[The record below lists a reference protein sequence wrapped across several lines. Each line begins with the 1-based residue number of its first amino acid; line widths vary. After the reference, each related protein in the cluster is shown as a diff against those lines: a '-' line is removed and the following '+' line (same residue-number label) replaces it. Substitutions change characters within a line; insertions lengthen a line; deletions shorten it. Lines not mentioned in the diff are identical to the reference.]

1 MGYEEKNEWGNVWRW
16 VTKVEKDVKGTE
28 KTWCWY
34 GVGGK
39 LNRAHPATEQRNKPM
54 SHTRIVIAYMLGSSI
69 LDTDALTSGKG
80 LSSSL
85 MALRLD
91 SILRGRNKMGYG
103 GVDMKERR
111 GTNSKLGLMG
121 IAVNG
126 DAAPRESDPIVT
138 HQPPHEKA
146 REKRTLYPLHIFDK
160 SGLDE

>member
-1 MGYEEKNEWGNVWRW
+1 
-16 VTKVEKDVKGTE
+16 
-28 KTWCWY
+28 
-34 GVGGK
+34 
-39 LNRAHPATEQRNKPM
+39 M

-126 DAAPRESDPIVT
+126 DAAPRESDPIVAR
-138 HQPPHEKA
+138 QPPHEKA